1 MFLASC
7 SNGIKKDIPTS
18 SPVKTVAPIEA
29 VQSEPVSIK
38 TPIGDGG
45 IITGYPCVAPCF
57 IGIYPGKTQ
66 FDEAIS
72 ILAKT
77 DVGDC
82 KKNETDFII
91 SCDDDLFLGADFQT
105 RIVNSI
111 EYYPLVDITVG
122 QVILGYGTPNDVI
135 VIPLGVPETPFASII
150 LLFDNYNMRVDL
162 PNQDGVEY
170 PVEESTEIEFV
181 VYYDDNKYAELKGN
195 YFSQIWDGY
204 KVYTPLYK

>member
-1 MFLASC
+1 MIKFLLRLSILLMFLASC

-72 ILAKT
+72 TLAKT

-82 KKNETDFII
+82 KKMK
-91 SCDDDLFLGADFQT
+91 L
-105 RIVNSI
+105 
-111 EYYPLVDITVG
+111 
-122 QVILGYGTPNDVI
+122 
-135 VIPLGVPETPFASII
+135 I
-150 LLFDNYNMRVDL
+150 LLFRV
-162 PNQDGVEY
+162 
-170 PVEESTEIEFV
+170 TMTCF
-181 VYYDDNKYAELKGN
+181 
-195 YFSQIWDGY
+195 
-204 KVYTPLYK
+204 